1 MENKPF
7 IREGQMKE
15 PRRPRKACRGK
26 RSGGSTMYSDA
37 LQVLRQR
44 GHIEWC
50 SNDDDL
56 GALFRREMVTA
67 YVGFDP
73 TADSLHVGHL
83 IPIMALAWIQR
94 CGHRPIPLAGMGT
107 GLIGDPSGKSKERNL
122 LTIEKVK
129 ENLEGVKKQLAS
141 FLDFHCGPN
150 SALLINNYD
159 WLGKLT
165 FLEVLRDVGKHFSV
179 NSMISREYVR
189 SRLEDP
195 EKSISYTEFSYVLL
209 QAYDFLHLFSNY
221 GCRLQ
226 MGGNDQ
232 QGNIIS
238 GVDLIRKKTGGEAFG
253 ATQPLLLTS
262 SGTKFGKTEEG
273 AVWLDPARTSPYK
286 FYQFWMNV
294 EDQSVEKL
302 LKLFTFLSL
311 DEIAEIMN
319 LHEKSPE
326 RREAQRRLA
335 WEVTTIVHGAES
347 AETVKKASSIL
358 FGESFEPRELS
369 GEMLRTLSA
378 EVPTGESLREFPL
391 PLVDLLMSAGACP
404 SKSEARRLI
413 KGGGLYVNGERV
425 SDENRSVKEEDVLGE
440 RYLFVRLGKK
450 RFFMILFR

>member
-1 MENKPF
+1 MEKMPV
-7 IREGQMKE
+7 ICEGKMNA
-15 PRRPRKACRGK
+15 PGLGSLPGK
-26 RSGGSTMYSDA
+26 RSGGSTMFSDA
-37 LQVLRQR
+37 LQVLRER

-50 SNDDDL
+50 SNDEEL

-141 FLDFHCGPN
+141 FLDFDCGAN

-179 NSMISREYVR
+179 NSMIAREYVR

-209 QAYDFLHLFSNY
+209 QAYDFLYLFSKW

-302 LKLFTFLSL
+302 LKLFTFLPL
-311 DEIAEIMN
+311 DEIAGIMA
-319 LHEKSPE
+319 LHGKSPE
-326 RREAQRRLA
+326 LREAQRRLA
-335 WEVTTIVHGAES
+335 YEVTTIVHGAES
-347 AETVKKASSIL
+347 AETVRKASSIL

-378 EVPTGESLREFPL
+378 EMPTGEASREFPL
-391 PLVDLLMSAGACP
+391 SLVDLLTSAGACP

-425 SDENRSVKEEDVLGE
+425 SDENRSVKEEDVLGD

-450 RFFMILFR
+450 RLFMILFR

>member
-1 MENKPF
+1 MF
-7 IREGQMKE
+7 
-15 PRRPRKACRGK
+15 
-26 RSGGSTMYSDA
+26 SDA
-37 LQVLRQR
+37 LKVLRER
-44 GHIEWC
+44 GHVEWC
-50 SNDDDL
+50 SNDEAL
-56 GALFRREMVTA
+56 GELFRSEMVTA

-83 IPIMALAWIQR
+83 IPIMALSWIQR

-129 ENLEGVKKQLAS
+129 ENVEGVKRQLAS
-141 FLDFHCGPN
+141 FLDFDCGDN
-150 SALLINNYD
+150 SAVLINNYD
-159 WLGKLT
+159 WLSELT
-165 FLEVLRDVGKHFSV
+165 FLEVLRDVGKHFSINAMV
-179 NSMISREYVR
+179 SREYVK

-195 EKSISYTEFSYVLL
+195 DKSISYTEFSYVLL
-209 QAYDFLHLFSNY
+209 QAYDFLHLYKNY

-286 FYQFWMNV
+286 FYQFWVNV

-311 DEIAEIMN
+311 EEISDILK
-319 LHEKSPE
+319 LHNQSPHL
-326 RREAQRRLA
+326 REAQRLLA
-335 WEVTTIVHGAES
+335 YEVTTIVHGAKS
-347 AETVKKASSIL
+347 AETVRKASGIL
-358 FGESFEPRELS
+358 FGDSFEPRELS
-369 GEMLRTLSA
+369 ADMLSILA
-378 EVPTGESLREFPL
+378 EEVPSGPASRNFPV
-391 PLVDLLMSAGACP
+391 PLVDLLAAAGACS
-404 SKSEARRLI
+404 SKSEVRRLI
-413 KGGGLYVNGERV
+413 KGGGLYINGDRV
-425 SDENRSVKEEDVLGE
+425 EDEARDVTENDVLAQH
-440 RYLFVRLGKK
+440 YLFARLGKK
-450 RFFMILFR
+450 RFFMVLFQ